1 MTAFTWN
8 FDIYVYVLLHISQKK
23 RNKMVELGSEQASDT
38 TLFLKNYKS
47 YDYH

>member
-8 FDIYVYVLLHISQKK
+8 FDIYVFAAYFAKK
-23 RNKMVELGSEQASDT
+23 WNKMVDLGSEQASDT
-38 TLFLKNYKS
+38 ILFLKNYKG